1 MTVGHAQQKDGD
13 ITVTVDGLGL
23 NKADALLQAKRSAVE
38 KGIGTVLISQ
48 TEVENFEVK
57 KDIILTKTTGAV
69 KRYDILDE
77 EKQSDGAYF
86 VKIKAVVSLDSI
98 KADLAAL
105 KILLESMDKPRMM
118 VMIKEEGGN
127 SAETAILDY
136 LTEKEF
142 DLVDPA
148 AVAALMNEETE
159 LIWSDDLAKTI
170 ELLINSWLSL
180 LDEEEI
186 IEKRITVQSV
196 ALCPRQQE
204 AYLYFD
210 RYPFNK
216 EESTFEKCIF
226 LEGLLK
232 TIRHNDI
239 KIQLVRFLVHHEPMQ
254 DYHLDFSN
262 SWPIAGFLESTAK
275 GSNIIT

>member
-1 MTVGHAQQKDGD
+1 MKPIQYLVFSLACIIIGAIFFAYYVEWIIVRIPIINTEQFHSSPQQICKKK
-13 ITVTVDGLGL
+13 V
-23 NKADALLQAKRSAVE
+23 ALHYWHNEAWHH
-38 KGIGTVLISQ
+38 
-48 TEVENFEVK
+48 
-57 KDIILTKTTGAV
+57 
-69 KRYDILDE
+69 
-77 EKQSDGAYF
+77 
-86 VKIKAVVSLDSI
+86 
-98 KADLAAL
+98 
-105 KILLESMDKPRMM
+105 
-118 VMIKEEGGN
+118 
-127 SAETAILDY
+127 
-136 LTEKEF
+136 
-142 DLVDPA
+142 
-148 AVAALMNEETE
+148 EETE